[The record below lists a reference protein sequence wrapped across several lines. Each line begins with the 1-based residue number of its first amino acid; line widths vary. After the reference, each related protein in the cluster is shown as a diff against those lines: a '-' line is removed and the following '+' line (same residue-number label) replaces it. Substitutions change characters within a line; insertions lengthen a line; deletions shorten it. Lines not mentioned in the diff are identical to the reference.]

1 VLWALTRSATVV
13 LTAAIAVVLGLC
25 VFVAVAGAQPTA
37 PGPPP
42 ASSSAPAVILVHG
55 HPSGG
60 SVPVSM
66 APVGLSI
73 EYSVL
78 AEDLGSGPCPPQG
91 LVEAL
96 TSLGSPPLALAGDS
110 QDLTAPSGA
119 LSGVPSSWE
128 SATLYQLPASFW
140 SQLHCLLAA
149 THDPLTAGV
158 NAQRG
163 QLSWVEQMV
172 AGAQSAATN
181 GLNLSIGNEPDLYD
195 LPDYSS
201 LASKPSGE
209 DVAAVNLYLQIA
221 TYLRQA
227 TGAVPL
233 IGPELASAARWRG
246 QLPRVIAQLQLQTVG
261 VHVYP
266 LTACA
271 TPRAVTL
278 HGLLSA
284 YAANAPGKLAWVVA
298 DANASRIP
306 AIVSEA
312 NSASC
317 GGVSGVSDR
326 PAAGVW
332 AARFVLSALKTGF
345 REVRF
350 HLSGGPYDPFLV
362 RGGSVVE
369 RPLEK
374 ALVAINRWLPVGSA
388 LQSLAGTKD
397 LLATS
402 VARPTGAP
410 ELILDNE
417 TSHRQTA
424 ALRSSQPVVVEALS
438 PAYTGVRTTTLRPR
452 HARLKL
458 RVSPSTVLVLTA

>member
-1 VLWALTRSATVV
+1 MWGVAAAAPIVALCLCAGTSLAGVQSA
-13 LTAAIAVVLGLC
+13 AAGVP
-25 VFVAVAGAQPTA
+25 VAGAPQ
-37 PGPPP
+37 
-42 ASSSAPAVILVHG
+42 PAVSLLHSRPAG
-55 HPSGG
+55 A

-66 APVGLSI
+66 APVGLSV

-78 AEDLGSGPCPPQG
+78 AEDLGSGACPPQG

-96 TSLGSPPLALAGDS
+96 TRLGDPPLALAGDS

-119 LSGVPSSWE
+119 LAGVPSSWE
-128 SATLYQLPASFW
+128 AATLYGLPASFW
-140 SQLHCLLAA
+140 SQLHCLLAT
-149 THDPLTAGV
+149 THEPLTAGL

-163 QLSWVEQMV
+163 QLAWAQQMV
-172 AGAQSAATN
+172 AGAESAATN
-181 GLNLSIGNEPDLYD
+181 GLSLSIGNEPDLYF

-201 LASKPSGE
+201 LASRPGGE

-221 TYLRQA
+221 AYLRQA
-227 TGAVPL
+227 TGTVPL
-233 IGPELASAARWRG
+233 IGPELASAAHWRG
-246 QLPRVIAQLQLQTVG
+246 QLPRVISQLGLQTVG
-261 VHVYP
+261 VHIYP
-266 LTACA
+266 LSACA
-271 TPRAVTL
+271 SSRAVTL
-278 HGLLSA
+278 QGLLSA
-284 YAANAPGKLAWVVA
+284 YAANAPRKLAWVVA
-298 DANASRIP
+298 DANAAGIP

-350 HLSGGPYDPFLV
+350 HLSGSSYDPFVV
-362 RGGSVVE
+362 RAGAVLE
-369 RPLEK
+369 RPLQK
-374 ALVAINRWLPVGSA
+374 ALVAVCQWLPVGST
-388 LQSLAGTKD
+388 LQSLAGAKN
-397 LLATS
+397 LLATA
-402 VARPTGAP
+402 VTRPAGAP

-424 ALRSSQPVVVEALS
+424 PLRSSQPVLVEGLS

-452 HARLKL
+452 HGRLKL
-458 RVSPSTVLVLTA
+458 RVSPGTVLVLTA

>member
-1 VLWALTRSATVV
+1 LVVAAAT
-13 LTAAIAVVLGLC
+13 LAVVLCMCAGAALAGG
-25 VFVAVAGAQPTA
+25 VPPVAGVPVAS
-37 PGPPP
+37 PPQ
-42 ASSSAPAVILVHG
+42 PAVSLLHG
-55 HPSGG
+55 HPAGG

-66 APVGLSI
+66 VPVGLSI
-73 EYSVL
+73 EYPVL
-78 AEDLGSGPCPPQG
+78 AEDLGSGSCPPQG

-96 TSLGSPPLALAGDS
+96 TRLGSPPLALAGDS

-119 LSGVPSSWE
+119 LAGVPPSWE
-128 SATLYQLPASFW
+128 SATLYQLPAPFW

-149 THDPLTAGV
+149 THEPLTAGV

-163 QLSWVEQMV
+163 QLSWVEQLV

-181 GLNLSIGNEPDLYD
+181 GLNLSIGNEPDLYF

-201 LASKPSGE
+201 LASRPSGE

-227 TGAVPL
+227 IGAVPL

-246 QLPRVIAQLQLQTVG
+246 QLPRVISQLQLQTVG

-266 LTACA
+266 LSACT

-284 YAANAPGKLAWVVA
+284 YAADAPRKLAWVVA
-298 DANASRIP
+298 DANAAGIP

-317 GGVSGVSDR
+317 GGVSGVSDS

-350 HLSGGPYDPFLV
+350 HLSGGPYDPFV
-362 RGGSVVE
+362 VHDGAVVE
-369 RPLEK
+369 RPLQK
-374 ALVAINRWLPVGSA
+374 ALVAINQWLPLGSSLRSLVGVR
-388 LQSLAGTKD
+388 G
-397 LLATS
+397 LLAIA
-402 VARPTGAP
+402 VARPAGAP
-410 ELILDNE
+410 ELILDNQ

-424 ALRSSQPVVVEALS
+424 VLRSSQPVVVEALS
-438 PAYTGVRTTTLRPR
+438 SAYSGVRTTALRPR
-452 HARLKL
+452 HTRLKL